1 VLSPREIGPGPEQGK
16 AMKSYTTQ
24 FLRNVGIVGHGDTG
38 KTQLVSS
45 LLYTA
50 GMTPRLGKVTEGN
63 TVTDW
68 DEEEIARK
76 ISIQTGVAFAE
87 WAPNSSGSGQGEK
100 TKINFLDTPG
110 YSTFVN
116 ETRASLIAADA
127 ALVVVDAVA
136 GVQVVTEKVWD
147 YCTEYSQ
154 PRAIVINWMDREL
167 ASFDRALESVQQ
179 AFGRA
184 VIPLQLPIGA
194 EKQFRGVVDLLSMKA
209 LVYTPDG
216 DGRAKTDEIPVD
228 LASAAKEA
236 HEKLVEMVAEGDDK
250 LMEEFF
256 EKGTLPLEDLK
267 KGLRVAFQERRLF
280 PVVLSSALR
289 NIGSDAILNLITDIF
304 PDPAAR
310 GNASGFGEAG
320 GKGNPL
326 ERKIADS
333 EPLSI
338 FVFKTLSDPFAG
350 RINYFKVMS
359 GVLKNDATL
368 TNFNRGTSERFQHV
382 QVMQGKTG
390 TEVPELHAGDLG
402 AIAKLKETV
411 TGDSLGDKAS
421 PIYYPAAR
429 IPEPAIT
436 FAIEP
441 KTRADEDRI
450 GQGIH
455 KILEE
460 DLSLRF
466 SRDPQTKEFLLAG
479 SGQQHIEVVV
489 AKLRKRFK
497 VDVTLKPPKVPYRE
511 TIRAKADAE
520 GKHKKQTGGHGQFG
534 VCRVRMEPLPRG
546 TGFEFVDDIFG
557 GSIPKNYIPSV
568 EKGIRAAAERG
579 YLAGYPVVDFR
590 AVLYDGKYHDVDSSD
605 MAFKIAGSLAFKE
618 AMKTARPSLLE
629 PIMHVEVYAPEQYS
643 GDVMGD
649 LSSRRGRI
657 SGSEARGSNVV
668 VKALVPF
675 AEMLSYA
682 TDLTSMTQGR
692 ASYAMEFSHYDFV
705 PNEISEKV
713 IAQAKAER
721 QGEAIADE
729 EVA

>member
-1 VLSPREIGPGPEQGK
+1 
-16 AMKSYTTQ
+16 MKSYTTQ

-50 GMTPRLGKVTEGN
+50 GMTPRLGKVAEGN

-76 ISIQTGVAFAE
+76 ISIQTGLAFAE
-87 WAPNSSGSGQGEK
+87 WAPGGQGEK

-167 ASFDRALESVQQ
+167 ASFDRALESVQE
-179 AFGRA
+179 AFGRS
-184 VIPLQLPIGA
+184 VVPLQLPIGA

-216 DGRAKTDEIPVD
+216 DGRAKVEEIPAD
-228 LASAAKEA
+228 LASAAEDA

-256 EKGTLPLEDLK
+256 EKGTLPLDDLK
-267 KGLRVAFQERRLF
+267 KGLRLAFQERRLF
-280 PVVLSSALR
+280 PVALSSALH
-289 NIGSDAILNLITDIF
+289 NIGSDAILSLIVDIF

-310 GNASGFGEAG
+310 GKASGFTEAG
-320 GKGNPL
+320 GKGNPI
-326 ERKIADS
+326 ERKVADS

-382 QVMQGKTG
+382 QVMQGKSG
-390 TEVPELHAGDLG
+390 SEIPELHAGDLG
-402 AIAKLKETV
+402 AIAKLKDTV
-411 TGDSLGDKAS
+411 TGDSLGDKGS

-460 DLSLRF
+460 DLALRF

-546 TGFEFVDDIFG
+546 AGFEFVDDIFG
-557 GSIPKNYIPSV
+557 GAIPKNYIPSV
-568 EKGIRAAAERG
+568 EKGIRAAADRG

-618 AMKTARPSLLE
+618 AMKAARPSLLE
-629 PIMHVEVYAPEQYS
+629 PIMHVEVYAPDQYS

-657 SGSEARGSNVV
+657 SGSEARGANVV

-692 ASYAMEFSHYDFV
+692 ASYSMEFSHYDFV
-705 PNEISEKV
+705 PNEIAEKV
-713 IAQAKAER
+713 IAHAKAER
-721 QGEAIADE
+721 QGELTEDE